1 MKTTKLK
8 KNLQFES
15 SSTIKTP
22 ALPLS
27 REEISRRAHEI
38 YLSRG
43 AISGRELDDWLMA
56 ERELKQE
63 RSKE

>member
-8 KNLQFES
+8 RNQPHES
-15 SSTIKTP
+15 FPTIT
-22 ALPLS
+22 

-43 AISGRELDDWLMA
+43 GIPGRELDDWLLA